1 MMSVMFLGLI
11 GIGVIAAIIA
21 AVFLFGGDKK

>member
-11 GIGVIAAIIA
+11 GIGVIAAIVA
-21 AVFLFGGDKK
+21 AVVLFGGDKK